1 MTLFSSFFRPVARGH
16 HRYTRSMGGTQLKKG
31 YWDVWPSRPP
41 FHASLAPRHKTP
53 SWGTSLFTRPSGS
66 FKENV
71 TFLLQSPEQPFQF
84 RKDVNFQLQKLKFD
98 RDFRQISWKFCK
110 ISVLKPLVSMHTA
123 HTFARHFI
131 RGPAHLGPQAEI
143 RTAHYLPEKTRSSKK
158 LASRD
163 RAPGPEHGVFK
174 ISWRGYDII
183 ILKVEQDLLK
193 NWPQQGMGCSK
204 LLAEGGI
211 PGGYSTLV
219 WVGVCR
225 WDFWNATHP
234 CTHFEGKV
242 THPCTKNQN
251 FSLKF
256 APFWRKFRKILKSWP
271 IKVPNLRHF
280 GANFRKFWKIDPSKY
295 HVFEKK
301 GPIDVYL
308 APDFATHVCGTPL

>member
-1 MTLFSSFFRPVARGH
+1 MRVVYAECMNHHLHILIPPTSCVGLILGSTGVA
-16 HRYTRSMGGTQLKKG
+16 TASQDTVEGTM
-31 YWDVWPSRPP
+31 R
-41 FHASLAPRHKTP
+41 
-53 SWGTSLFTRPSGS
+53 
-66 FKENV
+66 
-71 TFLLQSPEQPFQF
+71 
-84 RKDVNFQLQKLKFD
+84 
-98 RDFRQISWKFCK
+98 
-110 ISVLKPLVSMHTA
+110 
-123 HTFARHFI
+123 
-131 RGPAHLGPQAEI
+131 
-143 RTAHYLPEKTRSSKK
+143 
-158 LASRD
+158 
-163 RAPGPEHGVFK
+163 
-174 ISWRGYDII
+174 
-183 ILKVEQDLLK
+183 IL
-193 NWPQQGMGCSK
+193 CS
-204 LLAEGGI
+204 

-301 GPIDVYL
+301 GTHWCTWR
-308 APDFATHVCGTPL
+308 PDFATHVCGTSL